1 MSPAGWLAMAAAW
14 QAMMALMMAPTA
26 WPWLRAARTL
36 DWRGPQRAYG
46 ARPAFQPPRWGRA
59 PAAEFGLGYLAA
71 WLPFSLGLAGAQM
84 ALAAQLATPDW
95 RGGLLLAAGLYQF
108 APLKRACLRHCRN
121 PLGALLQRWE
131 AGPPPLWRLGAE
143 HGRVC
148 LGSCWALMA
157 TALAVGM
164 ANLAWMAALAAA
176 TFAEQALP
184 RTGWLRPALG
194 LGLAAAGGA
203 LLWH

>member
-1 MSPAGWLAMAAAW
+1 MTLAGWLAMAAAW
-14 QAMMALMMAPTA
+14 QTMMALMMAPTA

-36 DWRGPQRAYG
+36 GQG
-46 ARPAFQPPRWGRA
+46 ASAA

-84 ALAAQLATPDW
+84 ALAARLATPDW

-131 AGPPPLWRLGAE
+131 AGPQRLWRLGAE
-143 HGRVC
+143 HGLVC
-148 LGSCWALMA
+148 LGCCWALMA
-157 TALAVGM
+157 TALGVGM

-203 LLWH
+203 LLLL